1 MRKSTMRW
9 LSIIL
14 LACTA
19 AAPKGSPTLKLSPLC
34 ALCPARTQES
44 CQPSSTAVRAPRL
57 GLAQQ
62 IASKHVQPPCLHA
75 YLCALGAGLC
85 SAAPG
90 ANGASPPPPSASDV
104 SLLRVGA
111 VSALFAAS
119 PASPQRPVPLP
130 LGPAYNLTTGF
141 AAAWNVSAT
150 LALDAAMPLPANETA
165 VGALVRALGTAF
177 YPSSVLFEAR
187 PAARLSPASTL
198 QSLVHLETRLASSLE
213 GCKLPNEPAL

>member
-1 MRKSTMRW
+1 M
-9 LSIIL
+9 
-14 LACTA
+14 
-19 AAPKGSPTLKLSPLC
+19 
-34 ALCPARTQES
+34 
-44 CQPSSTAVRAPRL
+44 
-57 GLAQQ
+57 
-62 IASKHVQPPCLHA
+62 HVQPPCLRAH
-75 YLCALGAGLC
+75 LCTHRAGLC

-141 AAAWNVSAT
+141 AAAWNISAT

-187 PAARLSPASTL
+187 PAARLPPAGTL
-198 QSLVHLETRLASSLE
+198 QSLVHLDTRFASSLE
-213 GCKLPNEPAL
+213 RRKPHNEPTL

>member
-1 MRKSTMRW
+1 M
-9 LSIIL
+9 
-14 LACTA
+14 
-19 AAPKGSPTLKLSPLC
+19 
-34 ALCPARTQES
+34 
-44 CQPSSTAVRAPRL
+44 
-57 GLAQQ
+57 
-62 IASKHVQPPCLHA
+62 
-75 YLCALGAGLC
+75 C

-90 ANGASPPPPSASDV
+90 ASGASPPPPSASDV

-141 AAAWNVSAT
+141 AATWNVSAT

-187 PAARLSPASTL
+187 SAARRSPASTL